1 MGINVGREKGGLKKM
16 RMKTRKKKLT
26 EKAGESTVSLLVVP
40 MQNNKN
46 VSVTSASQISLYVQN
61 VRSLNRP

>member
-26 EKAGESTVSLLVVP
+26 EKAGESTVSLLVVL